1 MSTYQQSV
9 SRNPL
14 VGLILS
20 ITSALL
26 IAFSPVAF
34 SVDFSDSL
42 TDYSGGSTT
51 DFSGE
56 LAECSNKSEYAGT
69 LFDGRDQIT
78 LDVILKELEDGWR
91 NNGYTPK
98 WWKVVDMQRI
108 AHDVYR
114 KNRKGEYYK
123 KDRTKFMEDEL
134 TTCLYETAFP
144 NRF

>member
-1 MSTYQQSV
+1 MSTNQQSV
-9 SRNPL
+9 PRNPL
-14 VGLILS
+14 IGLILS
-20 ITSALL
+20 ITSAFL

-42 TDYSGGSTT
+42 NDYSGGLN
-51 DFSGE
+51 DYSGDIQG
-56 LAECSNKSEYAGT
+56 CSNKSEYAGT
-69 LFDGRDQIT
+69 LFDGRDT
-78 LDVILKELEDGWR
+78 VALEVVLKELEDGWR
-91 NNGYTPK
+91 NNGYSPK

-134 TTCLYETAFP
+134 TTCLYETAFLG
-144 NRF
+144 RF